1 MSYLDKRLA
10 RLRSRRAE
18 MPEYNLMAR
27 NIASQSGTLNEL
39 TKRSTGELVKTGASA
54 GAIINA
60 QRQGAESISDSA
72 NDAYRTAQNS
82 MDTRLENNSA
92 QIGKVEDALA
102 AEKEQKRK
110 EKQLSGKNFLQI
122 GASVLGAGIGTLI
135 APGVGT
141 ALGAS
146 LGASV
151 GQMGSS
157 FMPGGT
163 SEDLMQ
169 GFQDTVSGIS
179 AASTL
184 KTQKN
189 LMADVGKLDLNNM
202 SSKNIDNLKL
212 KIATGDIKSLR
223 EFLASQYANPA
234 MDELRNMPLE

>member
-82 MDTRLENNSA
+82 MDTRLANNANEIGNVENAIAVDKERKA
-92 QIGKVEDALA
+92 QAKKARTEGFIKTG
-102 AEKEQKRK
+102 
-110 EKQLSGKNFLQI
+110 LQI
-122 GASVLGAGIGTLI
+122 GGAVLGSVI
-135 APGVGT
+135 PGVGT
-141 ALGAS
+141 AIGAS
-146 LGASV
+146 LG
-151 GQMGSS
+151 QMAGS
-157 FMPGGT
+157 FIGDGNPD
-163 SEDLMQ
+163 ELMT

-202 SSKNIDNLKL
+202 SSKDIDNLKL
-212 KIATGDIKSLR
+212 KIATGDINSLR

-234 MDELRNMPLE
+234 MD